1 RDLHPR
7 VRRQRQNCIRD
18 RYTSVIRE
26 AYGDYIL
33 KFDGKT
39 VSQEIL
45 REHDVVKSSIKDYLD
60 DDKYYWQDEE
70 VTEEEYEQLY
80 RKFIWDMEPLTEMNL
95 YVSKRICNQ
104 DMEQK
109 DLLAAAVLEY
119 IENQRA
125 VERRVIYNNG
135 TEKLTAERYINAL
148 KQCAEFTD
156 ISLLYRIQLADVN
169 NDGIPEALA
178 LTGEFEDNILDIF
191 FVSASGEVRKISV
204 EKDAAFR
211 WVTPH
216 EKDGK
221 IIWIADIFNDSFSGE
236 AVLHI
241 SDNSARLE
249 EICSESYGKKEK
261 ECFWHGQSVSY
272 QEYEKLH
279 EDYFGAMDNS
289 AEIYAISAFDYWTR
303 TNVEKLSDVMEEYI
317 QSLPYTY
324 NDIKDTVLYS
334 DEKNSLTVGQYI
346 DAVVKCR
353 DFTDLYKNG
362 IQLSDINGDG
372 IPEAVA
378 RIAAFPITSYF
389 SVSAEGE
396 AFMLYD
402 KNGESQIEAEL
413 PEPYEKGGKVLW
425 LSEFYVGG
433 SVAGGGGDSILTYE
447 DGVIKKEIIRCYDY
461 SKDLNTFEYYYT
473 YYWGSDGY
481 WDDTQGVEVS
491 EEEYESRYETLL
503 AEMQPVEAGC
513 SVNRVYGGDTFRYY
527 ELKELLAEM
536 LKECLEL

>member
-1 RDLHPR
+1 M
-7 VRRQRQNCIRD
+7 RRARFLCTEICAFALCGLMLTGCEKEKEAMESEISE
-18 RYTSVIRE
+18 TSVTSESVSETVQSENETLTETVTEISE
-26 AYGDYIL
+26 TVKLETESIEN
-33 KFDGKT
+33 FD
-39 VSQEIL
+39 E
-45 REHDVVKSSIKDYLD
+45 IKDIVIF
-60 DDKYYWQDEE
+60 ENGE
-70 VTEEEYEQLY
+70 ST
-80 RKFIWDMEPLTEMNL
+80 LTAG
-95 YVSKRICNQ
+95 Q
-104 DMEQK
+104 
-109 DLLAAAVLEY
+109 Y
-119 IENQRA
+119 IETL
-125 VERRVIYNNG
+125 G
-135 TEKLTAERYINAL
+135 
-148 KQCAEFTD
+148 QCAEFTD

-169 NDGIPEALA
+169 NDGISEALA
-178 LTGEFEDNILDIF
+178 LTGEFEDNTLDIF

-204 EKDAAFR
+204 EKDAAFK
-211 WVTPH
+211 WVTPY

-221 IIWIADIFNDSFSGE
+221 IIWIADIFNDDFSGE

-261 ECFWHGQSVSY
+261 ECFWQGQSVSY

-279 EDYFGAMDNS
+279 EEYFGAMDNS

-303 TNVEKLSDVMEEYI
+303 TNVEKLSDAMEEYL
-317 QSLPYTY
+317 QSMPYTY
-324 NDIKDTVLYS
+324 NEIKDTVLYS
-334 DEKNSLTVGQYI
+334 DENNTLTAGHYI
-346 DAVVKCR
+346 DALIKCR

-372 IPEAVA
+372 IPEAIA

-396 AFMLYD
+396 VFMLYD

-413 PEPYEKGGKVLW
+413 PEPYEKDGKVIW
-425 LSEFYVGG
+425 LSEFFVGG
-433 SVAGGGGDSILTYE
+433 SVAGGGGDSVLTYE
-447 DGVIKKEIIRCYDY
+447 DGMIKKEIIRCYDY

-481 WDDTQGVEVS
+481 WDDAQGMEVS
-491 EEEYESRYETLL
+491 EEEYESRYEVLL
-503 AEMQPVEAGC
+503 AEMQPVEAGR
-513 SVNRVYGGDTFRYY
+513 SVERVYGGSTFQYY